1 MLDYP
6 DLKLLI
12 NGEWRTTSETNPVVN
27 PVDESVIGST
37 PVASKSDMD
46 DALAAAEAGFKVWSR
61 TPAGA
66 RADVLMRAADI
77 IRERVDEIALS
88 NTLDMGKPL
97 GDSRAE
103 VLRCGKILEWDA
115 AESLRLYGRVIEGPE
130 GYRNTVL
137 RRPIGPVVAFSTWN
151 FPVSTAMRK
160 IASALA
166 AGCSLI
172 LKAPEDTPSGAFQV
186 ARVFQEAGL
195 PDGVLN
201 LLYGVPEDV
210 SAYLIPQDS
219 VRLVT
224 FTGSTAVGHLLNKMA
239 ADHMKP
245 VLMELG
251 GHAPVLVCDD
261 VDPVRVAELG
271 AARKYRNSGQ
281 VCTSPTRFYV
291 AEGHIDSFTESF
303 LAKARSVRVG
313 SGLDTGTEMG
323 PLVHARR
330 VEAMTDL
337 VTDALDHGA
346 ELKLGGKRMG
356 NKGFFFEP
364 TVLANVPD
372 SARIMR
378 EEPFG
383 PIAILNTMASLDDG
397 IAKANQLPFGLAA
410 YGFTNSAANIDRM
423 VAEVEAGQLSLNT
436 FDTSLPET
444 PFGGVKSSGFGR
456 EGGAE
461 GLTHYTVVKN
471 VGHKSVIG

>member
-1 MLDYP
+1 MPDYP
-6 DLKLLI
+6 DLKLFI
-12 NGEWRTTSETNPVVN
+12 GGTWRETPQTEPVLNPYDGS
-27 PVDESVIGST
+27 PIGAT
-37 PVASKSDMD
+37 PVASTSDLD
-46 DALAAAEAGFKVWSR
+46 DALDAAEQGFKVWSR
-61 TPAGA
+61 TPAHE
-66 RADVLMRAADI
+66 RAAILMRAAAI
-77 IRERVDEIALS
+77 IRERAEEIAYC

-103 VLRCGKILEWDA
+103 VMRCGKILEWDA
-115 AESLRLYGRVIEGPE
+115 AESLRMYGRVIDGPA

-137 RRPIGPVVAFSTWN
+137 RQPIGPVAAFSTWN

-166 AGCSLI
+166 AGCALI
-172 LKAPEDTPSGAFQV
+172 LKAPEDTPSGAYHV
-186 ARVFQEAGL
+186 TRVFQEAGL

-201 LLYGVPEDV
+201 LVYGAPDQI
-210 SAYLIPQDS
+210 SSYLIPQDRI
-219 VRLVT
+219 RLVT
-224 FTGSTAVGHLLNKMA
+224 FTGSTTIGHHLNKMA

-251 GHAPVLVCDD
+251 GHAPVIVCDD
-261 VDPVRVAELG
+261 VDPAQVATLG

-291 AEGHIDSFTESF
+291 PEGQIDAFTAAF
-303 LAKARSVRVG
+303 LAKAKSVVVG
-313 SGLDTGTEMG
+313 NGLDPETQMG
-323 PLVHARR
+323 PLVHERR
-330 VEAMTDL
+330 VEAMSAL
-337 VTDALDHGA
+337 VADAVGQGA
-346 ELKLGGKRMG
+346 ELLLGGKRKG
-356 NKGFFFEP
+356 NTGFFFEP

-372 SARIMR
+372 SARIMQD
-378 EEPFG
+378 EPFG
-383 PIAILNTMASLDDG
+383 PIAILNTMSSLDDG
-397 IAKANQLPFGLAA
+397 IAKANRLPFGLAA
-410 YGFTNSAANIDRM
+410 YGFTNSAANIDQM

-461 GLTHYTVVKN
+461 GLNHYTVVKN